1 MGVTF
6 GTPSKVSRLAVGSE
20 DPRLRSAFLATFT
33 CCSAFLKAFGSG
45 LLCLRHGSG
54 VLHLSLF
61 SGAMTHTFSPLK
73 PSDCINVAMV
83 KVYLMRSI
91 IWSQTVGKYCQIV
104 NSHGAK
110 SDCRQIGA
118 IFLWDFK
125 HSPWDFSWQRASTP
139 QKPSKMWWMQ
149 THENSREITGFPRF
163 FHGSRV
169 VLESPISSKFI
180 HRCTL
185 HPQMQNIL
193 QKEATLL
200 RDQLGLQWQDV
211 DWHASPSQYPR
222 MGKFEESNH
231 YLNVRQHV
239 NICNGPVNPW
249 TREVVKPWIRETT
262 LADRCLSSRAW
273 ACREDPSCGTEAQ
286 SYIFRYIISRTIA
299 AIHGH
304 ASLAYIFMY
313 I

>member
-1 MGVTF
+1 
-6 GTPSKVSRLAVGSE
+6 
-20 DPRLRSAFLATFT
+20 
-33 CCSAFLKAFGSG
+33 
-45 LLCLRHGSG
+45 
-54 VLHLSLF
+54 
-61 SGAMTHTFSPLK
+61 
-73 PSDCINVAMV
+73 
-83 KVYLMRSI
+83 
-91 IWSQTVGKYCQIV
+91 
-104 NSHGAK
+104 
-110 SDCRQIGA
+110 
-118 IFLWDFK
+118 
-125 HSPWDFSWQRASTP
+125 
-139 QKPSKMWWMQ
+139 MQ
-149 THENSREITGFPRF
+149 THENSREITGFSRF

-231 YLNVRQHV
+231 YINVRQHV
-239 NICNGPVNPW
+239 NICNEPVNPW